1 MLIDFILSNK
11 WRLSLLSIYF
21 NFYLHSLMC
30 ICGYIYVYAWMD
42 RCYNAHIKIRTQF
55 MGVIFLFIPCESQKL
70 RWTAFMTSTLI
81 HWAISFALSIYFVLQ
96 TRVCSLV
103 GNIQQ
108 YVIFS
113 LTMFIWSKFY
123 FNGLLN
129 PGSHIC
135 TIICFKV
142 TLKILIPV
150 PHFSRLFLF
159 DMYFFSWSHCLFVP
173 LGEWYLL

>member
-1 MLIDFILSNK
+1 M
-11 WRLSLLSIYF
+11 
-21 NFYLHSLMC
+21 YLW
-30 ICGYIYVYAWMD
+30 IYIYVYAWMD